1 MYLIILLVKFMYDS
15 VTGTSSLNL
24 GVTKN
29 NLFCHRSKA
38 SGITL
43 VGSGLVSFLSV
54 VAFMDEK

>member
-1 MYLIILLVKFMYDS
+1 

-29 NLFCHRSKA
+29 SLFFHRSKA

-54 VAFMDEK
+54 VTLMDEK